1 MIQRRVIVI
10 LLLLGAQTVMTSSW
24 AERRN
29 QLANHPSAYLA
40 MHGNDPVHWQDWGE
54 VAQQAAIKEDK
65 LLFVSSGY
73 FSCHWC
79 HVMQRESYA
88 DPEIAALLNQY
99 FIPVKVDRE
108 LNPALDSKLI
118 DFVERTRGYAGW
130 PLNVFITP
138 DGYPLVGLVYLPP
151 ADFKAVLQD
160 LLTQWQQR
168 KTELKQMAAAATVEL
183 TAPRMNDTEPLS
195 EALAENYAKYLL
207 KHTFDL
213 ADEMQGGFGQQ
224 NKFPSV
230 PQLQVLLTEYQRNKL
245 PRLGKFLQLTLDQMA
260 SQGLNDQ
267 LGGGFFR
274 YTVDPGWQI
283 PHFEKMMYDNAQ
295 LASLYLQAASVFPQ
309 QDYQAVAYRTLDF
322 MLQELATPEGALAAS
337 LSAVD
342 EQGIEGGYYLWQEAE
357 LKQRL
362 TPAEFEVIKLAWG
375 ISGAPQLEAGHHFTQ
390 TMTPDQIAR
399 QLQLSVSAVRTRFA
413 TAREKLLQA
422 RAQRTLPKDS
432 KKIAAW
438 NGLALSALAQAVT
451 RSGEARYRTAAVQL
465 RDYLAKVLWD
475 GQQLQRVMTATGP
488 VGRAGLEDYAYVA
501 QGILDWFAVT
511 NRKEDRALALQITE
525 QGWQRFYG
533 TQGWLLTDAMWLRYG
548 AGDVLLPDGV
558 MPAPSD
564 ILIATSLRLGD
575 KALRQQAMQA
585 LSVGDTAITLSPFW
599 HATRIGVIRQ
609 YQAINISASLR
620 GAASSTSKV
629 NWENSLVE
637 RNKDLSRI

>member
-1 MIQRRVIVI
+1 MRVRVIVI
-10 LLLLGAQTVMTSSW
+10 VLLLVQVVTAPLW
-24 AERRN
+24 AARQN

-40 MHGNDPVHWQDWGE
+40 MHGRDPVHWQDWGE
-54 VAQQAAIKEDK
+54 LAQQAAVQEDK

-79 HVMQRESYA
+79 HVMQRESFS
-88 DPEIAALLNQY
+88 DPEIAALLNQH

-138 DGYPLVGLVYLPP
+138 EGYPLIGLVYLPP

-168 KTELKQMAAAATVEL
+168 KTELKQLAAAATAEL
-183 TAPRMNDTEPLS
+183 AAPQMNDTEPLS
-195 EALAENYAKYLL
+195 EVLAENYAKYLL
-207 KHTFDL
+207 DHTFDL

-230 PQLQVLLTEYQRNKL
+230 PQLQVLLAEYQRNKL
-245 PRLGKFLQLTLDQMA
+245 PRLGNFLQLTLDQMA

-283 PHFEKMMYDNAQ
+283 PHFEKMLYDNAQ
-295 LASLYLQAASVFPQ
+295 LARLYLQAASVFPQ
-309 QDYQAVAYRTLDF
+309 KDYQAVAYRTLDF
-322 MLQELATPEGALAAS
+322 MLQELATPQGALAAS

-342 EQGIEGGYYLWQEAE
+342 EKGIEGGYYLWSETE

-362 TPAEFEVIKLAWG
+362 TPAEFEVIKRAWG

-390 TMTPDQIAR
+390 AMAPDQVAK
-399 QLQLSVSAVRTRFA
+399 QLQLSVTDVRTRLA
-413 TAREKLLQA
+413 SAREKLLHS
-422 RAQRTLPKDS
+422 RAQRIAPKDS
-432 KKIAAW
+432 KMIAAW
-438 NGLALSALAQAVT
+438 NGLTLSALAQAVAQ
-451 RSGEARYRTAAVQL
+451 SGEARYRAAAVRV

-501 QGILDWFAVT
+501 QGLLDWFAVS
-511 NRKEDRALALQITE
+511 NRKEDRALALRIIE

-533 TQGWLLTDAMWLRYG
+533 KQGWLLTDAMWLQYG
-548 AGDVLLPDGV
+548 VGDALLPDGV

-564 ILIATSLRLGD
+564 VLIATSLRLGD
-575 KALRQQAMQA
+575 KALNQQAMQA
-585 LSVGDTAITLSPFW
+585 LRVGDTAITLGPFW

-609 YQAINISASLR
+609 YQAIKISTSLR
-620 GAASSTSKV
+620 GGASSTSKV